1 MNVGVYG
8 GQSEEQHLR
17 KCIYSM
23 IPIIQIYFLL
33 HKMEAGKN
41 GVGSKRER
49 DKGRSRLMKREIEHR
64 R

>member
-1 MNVGVYG
+1 MARFSTVDVGVYG
-8 GQSEEQHLR
+8 EQSEEQHLR

-23 IPIIQIYFLL
+23 IPIIQINFLL

-49 DKGRSRLMKREIEHR
+49 EKERSRLM
-64 R
+64 